1 MSNYTIRIW
10 QDGDGHWCEVRLRNH
25 DGRRLVKAWTPGKI
39 AAARGE
45 ARDAIAKHQ
54 AERREARSAS

>member
-10 QDGDGHWCEVRLRNH
+10 QDGDGHWCEVRLRDPNA
-25 DGRRLVKAWTPGKI
+25 RTLVKAWTPGKI
-39 AAARGE
+39 ACARAE

-54 AERREARSAS
+54 AERRATRAA